1 MRLIDADA
9 FKEALKSNCKP
20 ELCHDC
26 GSNWC
31 EYCCPKNDFIDLID
45 DAPEVEINTNDIE
58 YKAYCKGLEDG
69 KKISRPQGE
78 WLHNSDRPDNL
89 ICSACN
95 CGWDM
100 WRYESK
106 ELKYCP
112 NCGAEMQK
120 GEENETN

>member
-9 FKEALKSNCKP
+9 LIQSLKSVCTP

-31 EYCCPKNDFIDLID
+31 EYCCPKNDYIDLIE
-45 DAPEVEINTNDIE
+45 DAPTVE
-58 YKAYCKGLEDG
+58 A
-69 KKISRPQGE
+69 RPQGK
-78 WLHNSDRPDNL
+78 WLHNSDRPDNW
-89 ICSACN
+89 ICSVCN

-112 NCGAEMQK
+112 NCGAEMEKAVQNDK
-120 GEENETN
+120 